1 METKQLKIPTNGSAI
16 VEFMFDE
23 PKQGTNTYGN
33 WNLYGLRHDGED
45 VSLFATDM
53 LHSKIQHY
61 RKGDVIEIAKNET
74 EGGRIAWEVTPK
86 EGTPVRDASN
96 TTPTSKPQS
105 MDDRTA
111 DIHKQVCLKLA
122 VQSMGT
128 EFDIQ
133 EIESRMYSLLSVLH
147 GNQSDGMPI

>member
-96 TTPTSKPQS
+96 TTPTPKPQS